1 LPVTKPLGLRVR
13 VVAGVWWRIDA
24 AAPADWTWEPF
35 ARPRHRFDSSAGRF
49 RTRYAAR
56 TERAAFRERFADEGR
71 RISTAHATDHL
82 VELRGRL
89 RVIDLRAERTL
100 DALRLDDEINVGRD
114 PRVLAAT
121 QLLAD
126 RLLGWYGDA
135 LHGLLYRSRTTP
147 SSSPNLAFFA
157 GAPLAVVDHGPLCR
171 RTSTLAR
178 LIVNERFAVEFPL
191 RG

>member
-1 LPVTKPLGLRVR
+1 VERPAGLRFR
-13 VVAGVWWRIDA
+13 VIDGVWWRIDA
-24 AAPADWTWEPF
+24 AAPADWTWAPF
-35 ARPRHRFDSSAGRF
+35 SRPRHRFDSAAGLF

-71 RISTAHATDHL
+71 RISAAHATDHL
-82 VELRGRL
+82 VEIRGRL
-89 RVIDLRAERTL
+89 RIIDLRAERTL
-100 DALRLDDEINVGRD
+100 DALRVDDETNVGRD

-126 RLLGWYGDA
+126 RLVSWYGDA
-135 LHGLLYRSRTTP
+135 LHGVLYRSRTTP

-157 GAPLAVVDHGPLCR
+157 TAPLTVVDHGPLRR

-191 RG
+191 RD

>member
-1 LPVTKPLGLRVR
+1 VR
-13 VVAGVWWRIDA
+13 AIEAVWWRIDA
-24 AAPADWTWEPF
+24 TAPAEWTWEPF
-35 ARPRHRFDSSAGRF
+35 DRPRHRFDSAGGLF

-56 TERAAFRERFADEGR
+56 TERAAFRERFSDEGR
-71 RISTAHATDHL
+71 RISAAHATDHL
-82 VELRGRL
+82 VEIRGRL

-100 DALRLDDEINVGRD
+100 EALGVDDEVNVGRD

-126 RLLGWYGDA
+126 RLVDWYGGGPHG

-157 GAPLAVVDHGPLCR
+157 TAPVELVDHGPLRR
-171 RTSTLAR
+171 RTSMLAR
-178 LIVNERFAVEFPL
+178 LIVKERFAVEFPL
-191 RG
+191 RD